1 MANQDFGITRR
12 SFIAGSGLLIA
23 IALAPRALKAA
34 QTGVPAG
41 GGQELVPINTFVK
54 IGADDTVTILSK
66 HLEMGQGPFTGLAT
80 LVAEEMDADWSQM
93 RAVHAPADNDLY
105 ANLAYGIQ
113 GTGGSTSIANSYDQ
127 IRSAGATARA
137 MLIAAAAEEWQ
148 VPASEITIEKGR
160 IRHSATGRESGF
172 GAFADKAAR
181 QTPPAEPRL
190 KRPEEFVLIGTD
202 LPKLDTRSKID
213 GTAVF
218 TIDVMPDKTLVA
230 VVAHPDHFGATVKS
244 FDDGEARKVQGVVDV
259 RQVPSGVAVYADD
272 TFAAIK
278 GRDLLHVEWDLSKAE
293 TRSSEEIAADYV
305 RRFSEA
311 GIVATD
317 EGNVD
322 EAFDMAGVQTV
333 EAEIIFPF
341 LAHAPMEP
349 LDAVFVK
356 ASDGSLDIYT
366 GAQFP
371 AMDRE
376 VAAEVLG
383 MQQSQVRLN
392 TQLTGGAFGRKAQ
405 FGSPYMQEAA
415 SVYAAIGSQ
424 RPLKHMW
431 TREDDIRGGYYRPMY
446 AHKMRGAINRNGEI
460 TGWDQVIVGQSIM
473 GKVDLDDTS
482 VEGASNLPY
491 AIPNIKVTSHNVEL
505 AVPPLWWRSVGHT
518 HTGFAVETFVDE
530 LLSKVGRDPV
540 EGRLALLAGKPRHTG
555 VLRRAAE
562 MADWGATVPEGRARG
577 IAVVE
582 SFHTFVAQVVEVS
595 VDPEGIPRVHKVW
608 CAVDCG
614 LAINPNVIKAQM
626 EGGIGYGLG
635 AVLFDAVTL
644 GTGGK
649 VVQSNFHDYRSIR
662 INEMPEV
669 VVEIIKSSQRPTG
682 VGEPGLPPIG
692 PAVANAWRS
701 LTGTPVRQLPIV
713 NIVAT

>member
-1 MANQDFGITRR
+1 MANRDIGITRR
-12 SFIAGSGLLIA
+12 GFIAGSGLVIA

-34 QTGVPAG
+34 HTGVPG
-41 GGQELVPINTFVK
+41 GGNPELVPMNTFVK

-113 GTGGSTSIANSYDQ
+113 GTGGSTSIANSFDQ
-127 IRSAGATARA
+127 IRLAGATARA

-148 VPASEITIEKGR
+148 VPASEIMIEKGR
-160 IRHSATGRESGF
+160 IRHSATGKESGF
-172 GAFADKAAR
+172 GAFADKAAQ

-190 KRPEEFVLIGTD
+190 KRSEEFVLIGTD
-202 LPKLDTRSKID
+202 LPKLDTAGKID

-218 TIDVMPDKTLVA
+218 TMDVMPDDTLVA

-259 RQVPSGVAVYADD
+259 KQVPSGVAVYAED

-305 RRFSEA
+305 RRFGET
-311 GIVATD
+311 GIIATD
-317 EGNVD
+317 KGDVN

-333 EAEIIFPF
+333 ESEIIFPF

-383 MQQSQVRLN
+383 LQQSQVRLN

-415 SVYAAIGSQ
+415 AVYAAIGSK

-431 TREDDIRGGYYRPMY
+431 TREDDIRGGFYRPMY
-446 AHKMRGAINRNGEI
+446 AHKMRGAINREGEI

-540 EGRLALLAGKPRHTG
+540 EGRLALLADKARHMV

-562 MADWGATVPEGRARG
+562 MADWGAAVPEGRARG
-577 IAVVE
+577 VAVVE
-582 SFHTFVAQVVEVS
+582 SFNTFVAQVVEVS
-595 VDPEGIPRVHKVW
+595 VAPEGIPRVHKVW

-649 VVQSNFHDYRSIR
+649 VIQSNFHDYRSIR

-669 VVEIIKSSQRPTG
+669 VVEIIKSSERPTG

-692 PAVANAWRS
+692 PAVANAWRN
-701 LTGTPVRQLPIV
+701 LTGTPVRQLPFV

>member
-1 MANQDFGITRR
+1 MAIQDIDITRR
-12 SFIAGSGLLIA
+12 GFIAGSGLVIGIA
-23 IALAPRALKAA
+23 MAPKLLKAA
-34 QTGVPAG
+34 PTGVPAG
-41 GGQELVPINTFVK
+41 GGPELVPMNTFVK
-54 IGADDTVTILSK
+54 IGTDDTVTILSK
-66 HLEMGQGPFTGLAT
+66 HIEMGQGPFTGLAT

-113 GTGGSTSIANSYDQ
+113 GTGGSTSIANSFDQ
-127 IRSAGATARA
+127 IRIAGATARA
-137 MLIAAAAEEWQ
+137 MLIAAAAKEWQ
-148 VPASEITIEKGR
+148 VPVSEITIKKGR
-160 IRHSATGRESGF
+160 IRHAATGKESGF
-172 GAFADKAAR
+172 GAFAERAAL
-181 QTPPAEPRL
+181 QNPPAEPKL
-190 KRPEEFVLIGTD
+190 KAPEDFILIGTD

-218 TIDVMPDKTLVA
+218 TLDVMPDNALIA
-230 VVAHPDHFGATVKS
+230 VVAHPEHCGATVKH

-259 RQVPSGVAVYADD
+259 KQVASGIAVYADN
-272 TFAAIK
+272 TFAGLK
-278 GRDLLHVEWDLSKAE
+278 GRDALHIEWDLSGAE

-305 RRFSEA
+305 RHFDEP
-311 GIVATD
+311 GIVATNN
-317 EGNVD
+317 GNVD
-322 EAFDMAGVQTV
+322 GAFDAPGVQTV

-341 LAHAPMEP
+341 LAHAPMES
-349 LDAVFVK
+349 LDAVFVM
-356 ASDGSLDIYT
+356 APDGSLDIYT

-371 AMDRE
+371 AMDRQ
-376 VAAEVLG
+376 VAAEILG

-392 TQLTGGAFGRKAQ
+392 TQMTGGAFGRKAQ

-415 SVYAAIGSQ
+415 AVYAASGGS

-431 TREDDIRGGYYRPMY
+431 TREDDIRGGFYRPMY
-446 AHKMRGAINRNGEI
+446 AHKLRGAINQKGEI
-460 TGWDQVIVGQSIM
+460 TAWEQIIVGQSIL
-473 GKVDLDDTS
+473 GKVDLDETS

-491 AIPNIKVTSHNVEL
+491 AIPNLKVTSHNVEL
-505 AVPPLWWRSVGHT
+505 VVPPLWWRSVGHT

-530 LLSKVGRDPV
+530 LLVKIGRDPV
-540 EGRLALLAGKPRHTG
+540 EGRLGLLSGRPRHTG
-555 VLRRAAE
+555 VLRKAAE
-562 MADWGATVPEGRARG
+562 MADWGSAVPEGRARG
-577 IAVVE
+577 VAVVE
-582 SFHTFVAQVVEVS
+582 SFHSYVAQVVEVS

-649 VVQSNFHDYRSIR
+649 IVQSNFHDYRSIR

-669 VVEIIKSSQRPTG
+669 AVEIIKSSERPTG
-682 VGEPGLPPIG
+682 VGEPGVPPIG

-713 NIVAT
+713 NIV

>member
-1 MANQDFGITRR
+1 MANQDIDITRR
-12 SFIAGSGLLIA
+12 SFIAGSGLVIA
-23 IALAPRALKAA
+23 IALAPRPLKAA
-34 QTGVPAG
+34 RTGVPAG

-113 GTGGSTSIANSYDQ
+113 GTGGSTSIANSFDQ

-160 IRHSATGRESGF
+160 IRHSATGKESGF

-181 QTPPAEPRL
+181 QTAPAKPRL

-218 TIDVMPDKTLVA
+218 TIDVMPDETLVA

-244 FDDGEARKVQGVVDV
+244 FEDGEARKVQGVVDV
-259 RQVPSGVAVYADD
+259 KQVPSGVAVYADN

-278 GRDLLHVEWDLSKAE
+278 ARDLLHVEWDLSKAE
-293 TRSSEEIAADYV
+293 TRSSEEIAADYAS
-305 RRFSEA
+305 RFSEA

-317 EGNVD
+317 KGNVD
-322 EAFDMAGVQTV
+322 EAFEMAGVQTV

-349 LDAVFVK
+349 LDAVFLK

-376 VAAEVLG
+376 VAAKVLG

-415 SVYAAIGSQ
+415 SVYAAIGNK

-446 AHKMRGAINRNGEI
+446 AHKMRGAINRKGEI
-460 TGWDQVIVGQSIM
+460 TGWDQIIVGQSIM
-473 GKVDLDDTS
+473 GKVDLDNTS

-505 AVPPLWWRSVGHT
+505 PIPPLWWRSVGHT

-562 MADWGATVPEGRARG
+562 MADWGATVLEGRARG
-577 IAVVE
+577 VAVVE
-582 SFHTFVAQVVEVS
+582 SFQTFVAQVVEVS
-595 VDPEGIPRVHKVW
+595 VDPEGIPRVHNVW

-649 VVQSNFHDYRSIR
+649 VMQSNFHDYRSIR

-669 VVEIIKSSQRPTG
+669 VVEIINSSERPTG

-701 LTGTPVRQLPIV
+701 LTGKPVRQLPIV
-713 NIVAT
+713 NIAAT

>member
-1 MANQDFGITRR
+1 MAIQDVGITRR
-12 SFIAGSGLLIA
+12 GFIAGSGLVIA
-23 IALAPRALKAA
+23 IAMVPKLLKAA
-34 QTGVPAG
+34 QTGVSAG
-41 GGQELVPINTFVK
+41 GGPELVPMNTFVK
-54 IGADDTVTILSK
+54 IGTDDTVTILSK

-93 RAVHAPADNDLY
+93 RAVHSPADNDLY

-113 GTGGSTSIANSYDQ
+113 GTGGSTSIANSFDQ
-127 IRSAGATARA
+127 IRLAGATARA

-148 VPASEITIEKGR
+148 VSASEITVKKGR
-160 IRHSATGRESGF
+160 MRHPAIGKESGF
-172 GAFADKAAR
+172 GAFAEKAAR
-181 QTPPAEPRL
+181 QQPPAEPRL
-190 KRPEEFVLIGTD
+190 KAPEDFVLIGTD
-202 LPKLDTRSKID
+202 LPKLDTQSKID
-213 GTAVF
+213 GTAIF
-218 TIDVMPDKTLVA
+218 ALDVTPDNVMLA
-230 VVAHPDHFGATVKS
+230 VVAHPEHFGATVKS
-244 FDDGEARKVQGVVDV
+244 FDDRETRKVQGVVDV
-259 RQVPSGVAVYADD
+259 KQVPSGIAVYANN
-272 TFAAIK
+272 TFAALK
-278 GRDLLHVEWDLSKAE
+278 GRDALRIEWDLSKAE
-293 TRSSEEIAADYV
+293 TRSSEELATEYV
-305 RRFSEA
+305 RRSSET

-317 EGNVD
+317 NGNVD
-322 EAFDMAGVQTV
+322 EAFRAPGVQTI

-366 GAQFP
+366 GSQFP
-371 AMDRE
+371 AMDQQ
-376 VAAEVLG
+376 VAAGILG

-392 TQLTGGAFGRKAQ
+392 TQMTGGSFGRKAQ

-415 SVYAAIGSQ
+415 AVYAASGGS

-431 TREDDIRGGYYRPMY
+431 TREDDIRGGFYRPMY
-446 AHKMRGAINRNGEI
+446 AHKMRGAINQEGKI
-460 TGWDQVIVGQSIM
+460 TAWEQIIVGQSIM

-491 AIPNIKVTSHNVEL
+491 AIPNLKVTLHNIEL
-505 AVPPLWWRSVGHT
+505 VVPPLWWRSVGHT

-530 LLSKVGRDPV
+530 LLEKIGRDPV
-540 EGRLALLAGKPRHTG
+540 EGRLALLAEKPRHAG
-555 VLRRAAE
+555 VLRKAAE
-562 MADWGATVPEGRARG
+562 VADWGSAVPEGRARG
-577 IAVVE
+577 VAVVE
-582 SFHTFVAQVVEVS
+582 SFHSYVAQVVEVS

-649 VVQSNFHDYRSIR
+649 IVQSNFHDYRSIR

-669 VVEIIKSSQRPTG
+669 AVEIIKSSERPTG
-682 VGEPGLPPIG
+682 VGEPGVPPIG

-713 NIVAT
+713 NIASA